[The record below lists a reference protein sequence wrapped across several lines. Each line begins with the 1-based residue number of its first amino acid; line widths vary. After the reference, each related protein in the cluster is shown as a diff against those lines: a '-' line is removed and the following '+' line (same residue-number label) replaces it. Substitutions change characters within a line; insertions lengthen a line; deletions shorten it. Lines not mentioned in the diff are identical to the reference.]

1 MEFHI
6 GEIKKCSGR
15 TLYLFFKTSYLCPSL
30 TRISTLPLKKLIRI
44 TTVPIS
50 LDKLLGKQ
58 LSFISQFYQL
68 TAVSADKSEL
78 KRVASKY
85 GVDHYHVE
93 MTRAITPFRDLAAVW
108 KLYRFLKKE
117 RPEMVHSHTP
127 KAGLVGMMAAYFAG
141 VPVRMHTVAGLPLL
155 EARGIKRQVL
165 NLVEKITY
173 AFATNVYPNS
183 FAMRDIII
191 KEGFCAPGKLKVLGN
206 GSSNGI
212 DTEYFSNAAVPQV
225 AISTLREELGIFETD
240 FVFVFVGRLVGDKG
254 INELVAAFKNLASAP
269 LSDRNLNTLSNLDS
283 SAPGDSDPSGLRDR
297 NSALLSDRNLNP
309 LSDLD
314 SSTPGE
320 SDPSGLSDRNST
332 SLSDGLAAAVGKVKL
347 LLVGPL
353 EAQLDAL
360 EADTL
365 REIERHPAIISVG
378 YQDDV
383 RPYLAIADALAFP
396 SYREGFPNV
405 VLQAGAMELPAIVTD
420 INGCNEII
428 SEGENG
434 LIIPVKDAEAL
445 KIAMEKM
452 RADQVLYRR
461 MKENARP
468 LIESR
473 YRQEVVWQALLEEY
487 QSVSGT
493 ALH

>member
-1 MEFHI
+1 MN
-6 GEIKKCSGR
+6 
-15 TLYLFFKTSYLCPSL
+15 
-30 TRISTLPLKKLIRI
+30 KLIRI

-58 LSFISQFYQL
+58 LSFISQYYQV
-68 TAVSADKSEL
+68 TAVSADQTEL
-78 KRVASKY
+78 KRIAEKY

-93 MTRAITPFRDLAAVW
+93 MTRAITPFKDLAAVW

-127 KAGLVGMMAAYFAG
+127 KAGLVGMMAAWFAG

-173 AFATNVYPNS
+173 AFATNIYPNS

-212 DTEYFSNAAVPQV
+212 DTDYFSPSAVAPETTAALR
-225 AISTLREELGIFETD
+225 AAHGISEND
-240 FVFVFVGRLVGDKG
+240 FVFIFVGRLVGDKG
-254 INELVAAFKNLASAP
+254 INELVEAFGKIKVKDEGEGLCSAKQVASPPAA
-269 LSDRNLNTLSNLDS
+269 DRNDRMEGGYGIAGHRPFENL
-283 SAPGDSDPSGLRDR
+283 R
-297 NSALLSDRNLNP
+297 NR
-309 LSDLD
+309 
-314 SSTPGE
+314 
-320 SDPSGLSDRNST
+320 R
-332 SLSDGLAAAVGKVKL
+332 KIKL

-353 EAQLDAL
+353 EEDLDAL
-360 EADTL
+360 HPETLEA
-365 REIERHPAIISVG
+365 IETHPDIISVG

-383 RPYLAIADALAFP
+383 RPYFAISDCLAFP

-405 VLQAGAMELPAIVTD
+405 VMQAGAMELPAIVTD

-428 SEGENG
+428 TEGENG
-434 LIIPVKDAEAL
+434 LIIPVKDAAA
-445 KIAMEKM
+445 IQQAMEKM
-452 RADQVLYRR
+452 VSNTEAYQT
-461 MKENARP
+461 MKANARP
-468 LIESR
+468 LIESC

-487 QSVSGT
+487 RRVSG
-493 ALH
+493 

>member
-1 MEFHI
+1 M
-6 GEIKKCSGR
+6 KN
-15 TLYLFFKTSYLCPSL
+15 
-30 TRISTLPLKKLIRI
+30 KLIRI

-58 LSFISQFYQL
+58 LSFISQYYQL
-68 TAVSADKSEL
+68 TAVSADQTEL
-78 KRVASKY
+78 KRIAEKY

-93 MTRAITPFRDLAAVW
+93 MTRAITPFKDLAAVW

-127 KAGLVGMMAAYFAG
+127 KAGLVGMMAAWFAG

-155 EARGIKRQVL
+155 EAKGIKRQVL

-173 AFATNVYPNS
+173 AFATKVYPNS

-212 DTEYFSNAAVPQV
+212 DTDYFSPSAVAPETTAALR
-225 AISTLREELGIFETD
+225 AAHGISEND
-240 FVFVFVGRLVGDKG
+240 FVFIFVGRLVGDKG
-254 INELVAAFKNLASAP
+254 INELVEAFGKVKAKIKFKDEGLCSAKQVSSPPAA
-269 LSDRNLNTLSNLDS
+269 DRNDKMEGGFGSPGSRPFENL
-283 SAPGDSDPSGLRDR
+283 R
-297 NSALLSDRNLNP
+297 NRW
-309 LSDLD
+309 
-314 SSTPGE
+314 
-320 SDPSGLSDRNST
+320 
-332 SLSDGLAAAVGKVKL
+332 KIKL

-353 EAQLDAL
+353 EEDLDAL
-360 EADTL
+360 HPETLEA
-365 REIERHPAIISVG
+365 IETHSDIISVG

-383 RPYLAIADALAFP
+383 RPYFAISDALVFP

-405 VLQAGAMELPAIVTD
+405 VMQAGAMELPAIVTD

-428 SEGENG
+428 TEGENG
-434 LIIPVKDAEAL
+434 LIIPVKDAAA
-445 KIAMEKM
+445 IQQAMEKM
-452 RADQVLYRR
+452 VSDTVGYYT

-468 LIESR
+468 MIESR
-473 YRQEVVWQALLEEY
+473 YRQEVVWQALLEDYRRVTE
-487 QSVSGT
+487 
-493 ALH
+493 

>member
-1 MEFHI
+1 M
-6 GEIKKCSGR
+6 KN
-15 TLYLFFKTSYLCPSL
+15 
-30 TRISTLPLKKLIRI
+30 KLIRI

-58 LSFISQFYQL
+58 LSFISQYYQL
-68 TAVSADKSEL
+68 TAVSADQTEL
-78 KRVASKY
+78 KRIAEKY

-93 MTRAITPFRDLAAVW
+93 MTRAITPFKDLAAVW

-127 KAGLVGMMAAYFAG
+127 KAGLVGMMAAWFAG

-155 EARGIKRQVL
+155 EAKGIKRQVL

-173 AFATNVYPNS
+173 AFATKVYPNS

-212 DTEYFSNAAVPQV
+212 DTDYFSPSAVAPETTAALR
-225 AISTLREELGIFETD
+225 AAHGISEND
-240 FVFVFVGRLVGDKG
+240 FVFIFVGRLVGDKG
-254 INELVAAFKNLASAP
+254 INELVEAF
-269 LSDRNLNTLSNLDS
+269 
-283 SAPGDSDPSGLRDR
+283 
-297 NSALLSDRNLNP
+297 
-309 LSDLD
+309 
-314 SSTPGE
+314 
-320 SDPSGLSDRNST
+320 
-332 SLSDGLAAAVGKVKL
+332 GKVKIKVKDEGEGFWSAKEVASPPAKAGNDKMEGGFGSTGHRPFENLRNRWKINL

-353 EAQLDAL
+353 EEDLDAL
-360 EADTL
+360 HHETLEA
-365 REIERHPAIISVG
+365 IETHPDIISVG

-383 RPYLAIADALAFP
+383 RPYFAISDALVFP

-405 VLQAGAMELPAIVTD
+405 VMQAGAMELPAIVTD

-428 SEGENG
+428 TEGENG
-434 LIIPVKDAEAL
+434 LIIPVKDAAA
-445 KIAMEKM
+445 IQQAMEKM
-452 RADQVLYRR
+452 VSDTVGYYT

-468 LIESR
+468 MIESR

-487 QSVSGT
+487 RRVT
-493 ALH
+493 E

>member
-1 MEFHI
+1 MLCISSLLTISFIFFYEFVNAAHFEFQVPTWTNSLE
-6 GEIKKCSGR
+6 EIHSSANSLLTFSRSNSPTHPHTNTKIAAQLP
-15 TLYLFFKTSYLCPSL
+15 TFHYLRSQKQDM
-30 TRISTLPLKKLIRI
+30 KKLIRV
-44 TTVPIS
+44 TTIPLS

-58 LSFISQFYQL
+58 LSFISQYYQVI
-68 TAVSADKSEL
+68 AVSADQPEL
-78 KRVASKY
+78 KRIAKKY
-85 GVDHYHVE
+85 GVDDYHVE
-93 MTRAITPFRDLAAVW
+93 MTRAITPLRDLAAVW

-155 EARGIKRQVL
+155 EAKGIKRQAL
-165 NLVEKITY
+165 NLVEKVTY
-173 AFATNVYPNS
+173 AFATKVYPNS

-212 DTEYFSNAAVPQV
+212 DTQYFSNAAVPPV
-225 AISTLREELGIFETD
+225 AISTLREELGITADD
-240 FVFVFVGRLVGDKG
+240 FVFIFVGRLVGDKG
-254 INELVAAFKNLASAP
+254 INELVEAFSKLVEAERKVKVKAEVEDVFVSF
-269 LSDRNLNTLSNLDS
+269 
-283 SAPGDSDPSGLRDR
+283 SGR
-297 NSALLSDRNLNP
+297 S
-309 LSDLD
+309 
-314 SSTPGE
+314 
-320 SDPSGLSDRNST
+320 
-332 SLSDGLAAAVGKVKL
+332 VKL

-353 EAQLDAL
+353 ETELDAL
-360 EADTL
+360 KPETL
-365 REIERHPAIISVG
+365 QEIQQHPSIISVG

-383 RPYLAIADALAFP
+383 RPYFAIADALAFP

-428 SEGENG
+428 SEEENG

-445 KIAMEKM
+445 QAAMEKIIT
-452 RADQVLYRR
+452 DQAFYHR

-468 LIESR
+468 MIESR

-487 QSVSGT
+487 ASAVCSVNPAS
-493 ALH
+493 LSDPQ